1 MPRPCKLRKVS
12 GKIQTN
18 YFKPQGIP
26 LSKLKENELLI
37 EEFET
42 LKLVYTNNLSQEEA
56 AKKMEISQPTFSR
69 ILSSA
74 IKKVSDS
81 IVNGKAIKINN
92 S

>member
-12 GKIQTN
+12 GKIQTD

-26 LSKLKENELLI
+26 LSELKENELLV
-37 EEFET
+37 EELES
-42 LKLVYTNNLSQEEA
+42 LKLVYTDNFSQGEA

-81 IVNGKAIKINN
+81 IVNGKAIKIKK
-92 S
+92 